1 MNKLRNTLASITKQ
15 VGLAFNIAVKYIK
28 IAFKAT
34 VKGIK
39 WFFTSTVER
48 RSLAATVS
56 IYILL
61 VLFGFVYIYP
71 LLYMIAYSFM
81 GQADVVNPL
90 VNYIPTKIVFTNY
103 ADVLQV
109 LVYGKTLFTT
119 LYVSLVPALL
129 QTVST
134 SLIAYA
140 LSRFEFKL
148 KKLLLVIV
156 LITFIVPQQV
166 TMIPQVIIFT
176 NIGIIDTVLSY
187 FIPALFGQGIRS
199 AIFVLIFYQ
208 FFSQI
213 PKSLEESAKID
224 GANTWT
230 IFWSIGV
237 RSALPAYI
245 LTFLLSFVWYYN
257 ETTLATIYLGNGITT
272 LTSQLLVFESAYK
285 SLFANAAADG
295 KNINEAIYMAGT
307 VMTILP
313 LILIYFFTQRFFVEG
328 IDKAGITGE

>member
-1 MNKLRNTLASITKQ
+1 MNIKNIIISIGNRIRNIIK
-15 VGLAFNIAVKYIK
+15 VIIKYIT
-28 IAFKAT
+28 IAYKG
-34 VKGIK
+34 VKNAIK

-56 IYILL
+56 IYVLL
-61 VLFGFVYIYP
+61 VLFGFIYIYP

-90 VNYIPTKIVFTNY
+90 VNYIPTKIVFSNY
-103 ADVLQV
+103 ADVLEV
-109 LVYGKTLFTT
+109 LVYGKTLLTT
-119 LYVSLVPALL
+119 LFVSLIPALF

-140 LSRFEFKL
+140 LARFDFKF
-148 KKLLLVIV
+148 KRVLLVVV
-156 LITFIVPQQV
+156 LATFIIPQQV
-166 TMIPQVIIFT
+166 TMIPQVILFT
-176 NIGIIDTVLSY
+176 GIGIIDTVFSY

-199 AIFVLIFYQ
+199 AIFILIFYQ
-208 FFSQI
+208 FFNQI

-224 GANTWT
+224 GANSWT
-230 IFWSIGV
+230 IFWKIGV
-237 RSALPAYI
+237 ISAVPAYI

-257 ETTLATIYLGNGITT
+257 ETTLAIVYLGNDITT

-285 SLFANAAADG
+285 SLFASAAQDG

-313 LILIYFFTQRFFVEG
+313 LVIVYFFTQRFFIEG
-328 IDKAGITGE
+328 VDKAGITGE